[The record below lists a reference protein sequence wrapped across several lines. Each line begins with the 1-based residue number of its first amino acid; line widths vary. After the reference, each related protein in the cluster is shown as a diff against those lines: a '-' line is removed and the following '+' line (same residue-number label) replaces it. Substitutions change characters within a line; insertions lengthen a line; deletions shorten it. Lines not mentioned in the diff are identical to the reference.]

1 MRTTMADPASAH
13 GDIEPADDERA
24 YEHGNPRQRRDQHNN
39 SETTIEMETRVLIR
53 GSSRRHVVRE
63 TTPTRDRVRL

>member
-1 MRTTMADPASAH
+1 MAEPVSAR

-24 YEHGNPRQRRDQHNN
+24 YEHGNPRQRRDHRNN
-39 SETTIEMETRVLIR
+39 SETTIEMETRLVIR
-53 GSSRRHVVRE
+53 GSSRRNVVGE